1 MPSDLMDKEI
11 GREVLLEVAGVL
23 DEMGV
28 PFFLMQGT
36 ALGAYRDGGFVP
48 LERDID
54 FGVLIEH
61 FGPAAGELAD
71 RLESIEY
78 GIRKIVEPFTVAR
91 TIVAA
96 KSGVKVDIVGFM
108 LWKDDTRFTATPLD
122 EFSVG
127 PRPWAILHRRE
138 FLENYETVEM
148 FGHPFN
154 VPSPI
159 EDYLESEY
167 GPDWRTPKDDHISRG
182 RVYHFIRD
190 NNLPADFVERQIRS
204 Q

>member
-1 MPSDLMDKEI
+1 MADLMDKEI
-11 GREVLLEVAGVL
+11 GREVLIEVAGVM
-23 DEMGV
+23 DEMAM

-36 ALGAYRDGGFVP
+36 ALGAHRDGGFVP

-54 FGVLIEH
+54 FGILIEN
-61 FGPAAGELAD
+61 FGPRADELAGK
-71 RLESIEY
+71 LELLGYE
-78 GIRKIVEPFTVAR
+78 IRKIVEPFTIPR

-96 KSGVKVDIVGFM
+96 KNGAKVDIVGFM
-108 LWKDDTRFTATPLD
+108 LWKETTRFTATPLD
-122 EFSVG
+122 RFSVG

-148 FGHPFN
+148 FGRSFN

-167 GPDWRTPKDDHISRG
+167 GEDWRTPKDDHVSRG
-182 RVYHFIRD
+182 RVYNFIRD
-190 NNLPADFVERQIRS
+190 NGLSEDFVEQQVRS